1 MQSYVREVDSSYF
14 SFITS
19 STTSFTFI
27 YRVHYHWCLE
37 AHKVEKKKSKSDLAS
52 IDFDK
57 TSVDLP
63 SSGVELVKMMQVS
76 GDMENSLI
84 MFDHVK
90 RVKDWTLW

>member
-1 MQSYVREVDSSYF
+1 MPWSSQSRE
-14 SFITS
+14 
-19 STTSFTFI
+19 
-27 YRVHYHWCLE
+27 
-37 AHKVEKKKSKSDLAS
+37 KKSKSDLAP

-63 SSGVELVKMMQVS
+63 GSDVELVKMMQIG
-76 GDMENSLI
+76 GDMENSWI